1 MAKTCPP
8 TPSRPKRSLPGGAFL
23 LRMIAGE
30 KRRTLSIAW
39 PNAPERPRAVRLRL
53 RPQPGA
59 QREETQPVTLGDFQ
73 LND

>member
-8 TPSRPKRSLPGGAFL
+8 TPSRPKRSLPGGVFL

-30 KRRTLSIAW
+30 KRRTLSIVW
-39 PNAPERPRAVRLRL
+39 PNAAERPRVVRLRL

-59 QREETQPVTLGDFQ
+59 QREENQPGTRGDFQ
-73 LND
+73 IND